1 MLVFW
6 CGAWHDVALPEYI
19 DPSWGVA
26 EQQQLAIALLRNPG
40 KPAEEVLVAVE
51 ATVFANHEG
60 KA

>member
-6 CGAWHDVALPEYI
+6 CGAWREVALPEYI

-26 EQQQLAIALLRNPG
+26 EQQRLAFALLRNPG
-40 KPAEEVLVAVE
+40 KAVEEVLAAVE
-51 ATVFANHEG
+51 ATIFANHAE

>member
-6 CGAWHDVALPEYI
+6 CGAWHEVALPDYI

-26 EQQQLAIALLRNPG
+26 EQQRLAFALLRNPG
-40 KPAEEVLVAVE
+40 KPVEEVLTAVE
-51 ATVFANHEG
+51 EAMFNREG